1 MKIAVALATLLAVG
15 AWSAAKA
22 DDSKDL
28 EAAMAWA
35 KPVLG
40 STCDFASIE
49 GEENL
54 GDSKIYDIRYRSKG
68 QDQDSPDQVFRLI
81 RLFCM
86 SGAYNV
92 SFVFLTPGSEAGEY
106 KLLSFAEPKVDYD
119 YKDEMFTELVAPP
132 RLVGY
137 VTRSE
142 LVNADFDPTAGILSS
157 DAKWRGLGDAWSS
170 GEWRFVEGEFVLS
183 RYEIDPTYDLNKD
196 EPQQDDR
203 AQPDSYVIYPSE
215 KP

>member
-1 MKIAVALATLLAVG
+1 
-15 AWSAAKA
+15 
-22 DDSKDL
+22 
-28 EAAMAWA
+28 
-35 KPVLG
+35 
-40 STCDFASIE
+40 
-49 GEENL
+49 
-54 GDSKIYDIRYRSKG
+54 
-68 QDQDSPDQVFRLI
+68 
-81 RLFCM
+81 M

-92 SFVFLTPGSEAGEY
+92 SFVFLTPGSEAGDY

-142 LVNADFDPTAGILSS
+142 LVNADFDPAARILSS

-196 EPQQDDR
+196 ETQQDDGG
-203 AQPDSYVIYPSE
+203 QPDSYVIYPPE